1 MKRTLQRALAV
12 FMLVPVLFSCATYNK
27 SMNAYYADLREHNYE
42 KAMRSIENNKLI
54 KKDRN
59 ALLYNLEMGKLYR
72 LQNDFANSN
81 MHLNLADGMI
91 ESNRKTLADVA
102 LGNLLNPMRQTY
114 RGEDHE
120 QFMMH
125 FYKALNYAALGKTE
139 DAVVEARRITL
150 SSITQGDKF
159 INKEGRYSKDAFAL
173 NLQGMIYEMAGDIN
187 NAFISYRNAVEIY
200 VKANNNYYGVKMPEQ
215 LQQDFLRTSTA
226 MGFSV
231 EPQYEKAFNVS
242 YNNTSVETNVEN
254 GELILFLEEGQAP
267 VKEEKSFFLT
277 AGSNGISSFNYIDAN
292 GISADFNFNASN
304 YGIAEDKITSLRTFK
319 LSLPTYSIQYFQ
331 PQNIIVSNNENNYP
345 PQLAQNVNSIAINV
359 LKERFL
365 IEMGNALARQITKKL
380 LEKGTEAA
388 AEGIARSTDK
398 REAKDTTAVEKEKT
412 EKKKEDRINRAG
424 EIAGLAMNI
433 FNTINEKADTRNWQ
447 SLPAFVSY
455 VRIPLHAGENVI
467 NISTNAVTKT
477 IKVNGGK
484 GLQMMGVAVE

>member
-1 MKRTLQRALAV
+1 MIRTLQRALAV

-42 KAMRSIENNKLI
+42 SAMRNIENNKLI
-54 KKDRN
+54 KKNRN

-72 LQNDFANSN
+72 LQNDFTNSN
-81 MHLNLADGMI
+81 LHLNLADGMM
-91 ESNRKTLADVA
+91 ESNRKTIADVA
-102 LGNLLNPMRQTY
+102 LGNLFNPMRQAY

-150 SSITQGDKF
+150 SSTAQGDKF
-159 INKEGRYSKDAFAL
+159 INKDGRYSKDAFAL

-187 NAFISYRNAVEIY
+187 NAFISYRNAVETY
-200 VKANNNYYGVKMPEQ
+200 VKADNNYYGVKMPVQ
-215 LQQDFLRTSTA
+215 LQQDFLRTASA

-231 EPQYEKAFNVS
+231 EPHYEKAFNVS
-242 YNNTSVETNVEN
+242 YSTTNTINTQN
-254 GELILFLEEGQAP
+254 GELILFLEEGHAP
-267 VKEEKSFFLT
+267 IKEEKSFFLT

-292 GISADFNFNASN
+292 GVSANYNFNASN
-304 YGIAEDKITSLRTFK
+304 YGIAEDKITSLRAFK
-319 LSLPTYSIQYFQ
+319 LSLPTYSIQYPQ
-331 PQNIIVSNNENNYP
+331 PQNIIVSNNENNYT
-345 PQLAQNVNSIAINV
+345 PQLAQNVNSVAINV
-359 LKERFL
+359 LQERFL
-365 IEMGNALARQITKKL
+365 TEMGNALARQITKKL
-380 LEKGTEAA
+380 LEKGTEAV
-388 AEGIARSTDK
+388 AEGVARSTDK
-398 REAKDTTAVEKEKT
+398 RETSDTTEAEKEKV
-412 EKKKEDRINRAG
+412 KQKKEDRINRAG

-455 VRIPLHAGENVI
+455 VRIPLQAGENTI
-467 NISTNAVTKT
+467 NISTNSTTKT

-484 GLQMMGVAVE
+484 GLQMMGVTVE

>member
-1 MKRTLQRALAV
+1 MKRTLQLALAV

-27 SMNAYYADLREHNYE
+27 SMGNYYADLREHNYE

-72 LQNDFANSN
+72 LQNDFTNSN

-91 ESNRKTLADVA
+91 ESNRKTFADVA
-102 LGNLLNPMRQTY
+102 LGNLINPMRQAY

-120 QFMMH
+120 QFMVH

-150 SSITQGDKF
+150 STTTQSDKF
-159 INKEGRYSKDAFAL
+159 INKENRYSKDAFAL

-187 NAFISYRNAVEIY
+187 NAFIAYRNAVEVY
-200 VKANNNYYGVKMPEQ
+200 AKADNNYYGVKMPEQ
-215 LQQDFLRTSTA
+215 LQQDFLRTSAA

-231 EPQYEKAFNVS
+231 EPQYEKVLNVS
-242 YNNTSVETNVEN
+242 YNNTSVEN

-267 VKEEKSFFLT
+267 VKEEKNFFLT
-277 AGSNGISSFNYIDAN
+277 AGSNGISSFNYVDAN
-292 GISADFNFNASN
+292 GISTNYNFNASN
-304 YGIAEDKITSLRTFK
+304 YGIAEDKITSLRAFK
-319 LSLPTYSIQYFQ
+319 LSLPTYSIQYAQ
-331 PQNIIVSNNENNYP
+331 PQSIIVSNNENNYT
-345 PQLAQNVNSIAINV
+345 PQLAQNVNSIAVNV

-365 IEMGNALARQITKKL
+365 VEMGNAIARQITKKL

-398 REAKDTTAVEKEKT
+398 REPKDTTAAENEKA

-455 VRIPLHAGENVI
+455 VRIPLQAGENTI
-467 NISTNAVTKT
+467 NISSNGSTKT
-477 IKVNGGK
+477 IKVSGGR
-484 GLQMMGVAVE
+484 GLQMMGVAVK

>member
-1 MKRTLQRALAV
+1 MKSTLQRALAV

-27 SMNAYYADLREHNYE
+27 SMSNYYADLREHNYE
-42 KAMRSIENNKLI
+42 QAMRSIENNKLI

-72 LQNDFANSN
+72 LQNDFVNSN
-81 MHLNLADGMI
+81 MHLNLADGLI
-91 ESNRKTLADVA
+91 ENNHKTFADVA
-102 LGNLLNPMRQTY
+102 LGNLFNPMRQTY

-150 SSITQGDKF
+150 STSAQGDKF
-159 INKEGRYSKDAFAL
+159 NNKESRYSKDAFAL

-200 VKANNNYYGVKMPEQ
+200 LNAGNDYYGVAMPEQ
-215 LQQDFLRTSTA
+215 LQQDFLRTSAA
-226 MGFSV
+226 MGFSL
-231 EPQYEKAFNVS
+231 ERPYEKAFNVS
-242 YNNTSVETNVEN
+242 YNYLPAEN

-267 VKEEKSFFLT
+267 IKEEKTFFLT
-277 AGSNGISSFNYIDAN
+277 AGSNGISSFNYIDGN
-292 GISADFNFNASN
+292 GNSADFNFNASN

-319 LSLPTYSIQYFQ
+319 LSLPTYSVQYLQ
-331 PQNIIVSNNENNYP
+331 PQNIIVTNNENNYT
-345 PQLAQNVNSIAINV
+345 PQLAQNVNSIAVNI

-365 IEMGNALARQITKKL
+365 TEMGSALARQMAKKL
-380 LEKGTEAA
+380 LEMGTEAA
-388 AEGIARSTDK
+388 AEGIAKSTDK
-398 REAKDTTAVEKEKT
+398 REANDTTTAEKEKI

-424 EIAGLAMNI
+424 EVVGLAMNI

-447 SLPAFVSY
+447 SLPAFVHY
-455 VRIPLHAGENVI
+455 VRIPLQAGENTI
-467 NISTNAVTKT
+467 NISTNGTTKT
-477 IKVNGGK
+477 IKVNAGK
-484 GLQMMGVAVE
+484 GLQMIGVVVE

>member
-1 MKRTLQRALAV
+1 MIRTLQRVLAV
-12 FMLVPVLFSCATYNK
+12 FMLVPVLFSCATYHK

-72 LQNDFANSN
+72 LQNDFVNSN
-81 MHLNLADGMI
+81 MHLNLADGML
-91 ESNRKTLADVA
+91 EGNRKTFADVA
-102 LGNLLNPMRQTY
+102 LGNLFNPMRQTY
-114 RGEDHE
+114 KGEDHE

-125 FYKALNYAALGKTE
+125 FYKVLNYAALGKTE

-150 SSITQGDKF
+150 SSTAQTDKF
-159 INKEGRYSKDAFAL
+159 INKESRYSKDAFAL

-200 VKANNNYYGVKMPEQ
+200 VKADNNYYGVRMPEQ
-215 LQQDFLRTSTA
+215 LQQDFLRTSIA

-242 YNNTSVETNVEN
+242 YNTTNTTTTEN

-267 VKEEKSFFLT
+267 IKEEKTFFLT
-277 AGSNGISSFNYIDAN
+277 AGSNGISSFNYIDGNGNNAN
-292 GISADFNFNASN
+292 FNFNANN
-304 YGIAEDKITSLRTFK
+304 YGIAEDKITSLRAFK
-319 LSLPTYSIQYFQ
+319 LSLPTYSIQYSQ
-331 PQNIIVSNNENNYP
+331 PQSIIVSNKENNYT
-345 PQLAQNVNSIAINV
+345 PQLAQNVNSVAINV
-359 LKERFL
+359 LQERFL

-398 REAKDTTAVEKEKT
+398 REAKDTTAAEKEKT

-455 VRIPLHAGENVI
+455 VRIPLQAGENTI
-467 NISTNAVTKT
+467 NISTNGAIKT

-484 GLQMMGVAVE
+484 GLQMMGLAVE